1 MQLVILGFSM
11 TYQPGQPGSTTY
23 HLNFEYSTIRLL
35 TICFAMVAVLFV
47 NSVHIG
53 WMVHSQKTRSLSWLE
68 PAKPNFTSN
77 TATRPTEAEWKV
89 MDWVQRQI

>member
-1 MQLVILGFSM
+1 MILGHNLIIQCGQAGSM
-11 TYQPGQPGSTTY
+11 TY
-23 HLNFEYSTIRLL
+23 HLTFEYSSIGLL
-35 TICFAMVAVLFV
+35 TICLAMVAVLFV

-53 WMVHSQKTRSLSWLE
+53 WMVHSQNNRSLSWLE

-89 MDWVQRQI
+89 MDWVKRQI